1 MLRETYV
8 PILLTTREVTQ
19 LLNIHDS
26 TARRWGDKGIIQTFR
41 INSRGDRR
49 FISDDVY
56 RLRHELKT
64 L

>member
-1 MLRETYV
+1 MMLAVKDIAR
-8 PILLTTREVTQ
+8 LLD
-19 LLNIHDS
+19 IHDS
-26 TARRWGDKGIIQTFR
+26 TARRWGDNGIIQTFR